1 MPVYVFQKEN
11 GERCK
16 CTLNRNLLLHIT
28 DTLDQS
34 NDLDQTLTSKKKT
47 TPDPRIK
54 KVKKRLENKG
64 SNSSRI

>member
-1 MPVYVFQKEN
+1 MPVYVVQKEN

-34 NDLDQTLTSKKKT
+34 DDLDQTLTSKKTNYTRSKN
-47 TPDPRIK
+47 K
-54 KVKKRLENKG
+54 KGKEKIREQ
-64 SNSSRI
+64 RQ

>member
-1 MPVYVFQKEN
+1 MPVYVVQKEN

-34 NDLDQTLTSKKKT
+34 DDLDQTLSSKNKNYTRSKN
-47 TPDPRIK
+47 
-54 KVKKRLENKG
+54 KKR
-64 SNSSRI
+64 

>member
-1 MPVYVFQKEN
+1 MPVYVVQKEN

-34 NDLDQTLTSKKKT
+34 DDLDQTLTSKNKNYTRSKNKKGKEKI
-47 TPDPRIK
+47 REQ
-54 KVKKRLENKG
+54 RQ
-64 SNSSRI
+64 

>member
-1 MPVYVFQKEN
+1 MPVYVVQKEN

-34 NDLDQTLTSKKKT
+34 DDLDQTLSSKKKYT
-47 TPDPRIK
+47 RSKNK
-54 KVKKRLENKG
+54 KGKEKIREQ
-64 SNSSRI
+64 RQ

>member
-1 MPVYVFQKEN
+1 MPVYVVQKEN

-34 NDLDQTLTSKKKT
+34 DDLDQTLTSKKKT
-47 TPDPRIK
+47 RSK
-54 KVKKRLENKG
+54 NEKG
-64 SNSSRI
+64 KEKIREQRQ

>member
-34 NDLDQTLTSKKKT
+34 DDLDQTLTSKKKT
-47 TPDPRIK
+47 TPDPKIK
-54 KVKKRLENKG
+54 KGKEKIREQ
-64 SNSSRI
+64 RQ

>member
-1 MPVYVFQKEN
+1 MPVYVVQKEN

-34 NDLDQTLTSKKKT
+34 DDLDQTLTSKKNYTRSKN
-47 TPDPRIK
+47 K
-54 KVKKRLENKG
+54 KGKEKIREQ
-64 SNSSRI
+64 RQ

>member
-34 NDLDQTLTSKKKT
+34 DDLDQTLTSKNKNYTRSKNKKGKEKI
-47 TPDPRIK
+47 REQ
-54 KVKKRLENKG
+54 RQ
-64 SNSSRI
+64 

>member
-11 GERCK
+11 CERCK

-34 NDLDQTLTSKKKT
+34 DDLDQTLTSKKKT

>member
-11 GERCK
+11 DERCK

-34 NDLDQTLTSKKKT
+34 DDLDQTLTSKKKNYT
-47 TPDPRIK
+47 RSKNK
-54 KVKKRLENKG
+54 KGKEKIREQ
-64 SNSSRI
+64 RQ

>member
-1 MPVYVFQKEN
+1 MPVYVVQKEN
-11 GERCK
+11 DERCK

-34 NDLDQTLTSKKKT
+34 DDLDQTLTSKKS

-64 SNSSRI
+64 SNSSTI